1 MPVYQGVLKTISGG
15 VGNTEGRWTVREFI
29 DIGDTHL
36 RNVYLTDYHDEVLKS
51 AMGEEVAI
59 SIGGTRKLRQ
69 KKLVVAI
76 RTPQHGVDR
85 PTRRFLFGISA
96 FLVLKHLILSPFVAA
111 ILLGVAAVAQFIAD
125 PLRDRRA
132 RPRDPRPRLVA
143 GHPLGRGLQVV
154 PGRGGALRPPT
165 AVGAALVQRLTD
177 ASDGPASA
185 DLSMIRPSFV
195 VLPMMRSR
203 IEPWRS

>member
-125 PLRDRRA
+125 PLGIAALGLGILALVWWLVIPWVAAFRLFRA
-132 RPRDPRPRLVA
+132 A
-143 GHPLGRGLQVV
+143 GALSD
-154 PGRGGALRPPT
+154 LRPPL
-165 AVGAALVQRLTD
+165 AQ
-177 ASDGPASA
+177 
-185 DLSMIRPSFV
+185 PSF
-195 VLPMMRSR
+195 SG
-203 IEPWRS
+203 